1 MKSVH
6 AGKFGYLSPMT
17 KAQTKR
23 SFWKWGVMTWA
34 VALAVGCGSPVPYD
48 TQAEQWLGLAGNS
61 MDAYGMKPYVLAML
75 QTADTTAR
83 PQDELKAVFDGHMKN
98 IERLAEEGKL
108 LVAGPFYGIDKVP
121 GSWRGLFVLNTAD
134 TTEARI
140 WVQSDPAVQA
150 GVFRVEL
157 APWYSSGA
165 LQAVNAIHEAL
176 DAKSHAD

>member
-1 MKSVH
+1 MAWV
-6 AGKFGYLSPMT
+6 
-17 KAQTKR
+17 
-23 SFWKWGVMTWA
+23 
-34 VALAVGCGSPVPYD
+34 VALAAGCGSPAQHGP
-48 TQAEQWLGLAGNS
+48 QADLWLALAGDS
-61 MDAYGMKPYVLAML
+61 VDAYGMKPYVLAML

-83 PQDELKAVFDGHMKN
+83 PQEELKGVFDGHMKN

-108 LVAGPFYGIDKVP
+108 LVAGPFYGIEKVP

-134 TTEARI
+134 TSEARS
-140 WVQSDPAVQA
+140 WVQPDPAVQA

>member
-1 MKSVH
+1 MKSIH

-17 KAQTKR
+17 TAQTMR
-23 SFWKWGVMTWA
+23 TFWKWGVVAWA
-34 VALAVGCGSPVPYD
+34 VALAEGCGSSSEH
-48 TQAEQWLGLAGNS
+48 AASGEFWLSLAGDS
-61 MDAYGMKPYVLAML
+61 VDAYGMKPYVLAML
-75 QTADTTAR
+75 QTADTKPR
-83 PQDELKAVFDGHMKN
+83 PQDELKAVFDGHMNN

-121 GSWRGLFVLNTAD
+121 GSWRGLFVLNTSD
-134 TTEARI
+134 TAEARS

-165 LQAVNAIHEAL
+165 LQAVNAIHESL

>member
-6 AGKFGYLSPMT
+6 AGKFGYLSPIT
-17 KAQTKR
+17 TAQTMR
-23 SFWKWGVMTWA
+23 TLWKWGLVAWA
-34 VALAVGCGSPVPYD
+34 VALIVGCGSPAQHGP
-48 TQAEQWLGLAGNS
+48 QADSWLALAGDS
-61 MDAYGMKPYVLAML
+61 VDAYGMKPYVLAML

-108 LVAGPFYGIDKVP
+108 PVAGPFYGIDKVP

-134 TTEARI
+134 TTEART

>member
-1 MKSVH
+1 LKAVH
-6 AGKFGYLSPMT
+6 AGKFGYLSLMMN
-17 KAQTKR
+17 ANFR
-23 SFWKWGVMTWA
+23 STSGGWMILSLIA
-34 VALAVGCGSPVPYD
+34 ALGAGCGSSSEH
-48 TQAEQWLGLAGNS
+48 AASGEFWLSLAGDS
-61 MDAYGMKPYVLAML
+61 VDAYGMKPYVLAML
-75 QTADTTAR
+75 QTADTKPR
-83 PQDELKAVFDGHMKN
+83 PQDELKAVFDGHMNN

-121 GSWRGLFVLNTAD
+121 GSWRGLFVLNTSD
-134 TTEARI
+134 TAEARS

-165 LQAVNAIHEAL
+165 LQAVNAIHESL

>member
-1 MKSVH
+1 MWMAI
-6 AGKFGYLSPMT
+6 AGIAAF
-17 KAQTKR
+17 A
-23 SFWKWGVMTWA
+23 A
-34 VALAVGCGSPVPYD
+34 GCGSPAQHDV
-48 TQAEQWLGLAGNS
+48 QAGHWLALAGDS
-61 MDAYGMKPYVLAML
+61 VDAYGMKPYVLAML

-83 PQDELKAVFDGHMKN
+83 PPEELKAVFDGHMKN
-98 IERLAEEGKL
+98 IERLAEQGQL

-121 GSWRGLFVLNTAD
+121 GSWRGLFVLNTTD
-134 TTEARI
+134 TSEARS

-176 DAKSHAD
+176 DANSHAD